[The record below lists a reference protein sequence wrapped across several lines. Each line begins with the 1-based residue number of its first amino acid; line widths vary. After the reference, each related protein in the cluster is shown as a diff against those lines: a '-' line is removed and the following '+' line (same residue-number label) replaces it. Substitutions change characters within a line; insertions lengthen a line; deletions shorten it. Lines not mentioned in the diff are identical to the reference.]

1 MRREKAEEFELFL
14 GQRHFFAFMDD
25 HVALGVDHQACSVV
39 VSSDIARG
47 LFSPQQRLNTRNEDT
62 GLHGLQNVV
71 VGSGFETSNLAVVLP
86 ARSEKCDNGLAQ
98 RLVFADLRA
107 RFHAIHFRHHHVEQD
122 QIGQELFGQGNP
134 FISIVGGVDVVSL
147 FHQIV
152 LDEIQDVWFVV
163 HKENALFSHGSKF
176 ILGMFS

>member
-14 GQRHFFAFMDD
+14 GQRHLFAFVDD

-47 LFSPQQRLNTRNEDT
+47 FFSPQQSLNTRHEDA
-62 GLHGLQNVV
+62 GFHRLQNVV
-71 VGSGFETSNLAVVLP
+71 VGSGFETGNLAVVLS
-86 ARSEKCDNGLAQ
+86 ARGEKCDDGLAQ
-98 RLVFADLRA
+98 RLVFANLGA
-107 RFHAIHFRHHHVEQD
+107 RFHTIHLGHHHVEQN
-122 QIGQELFGQGNP
+122 QVGQKLFGQGNP